1 MEGDEEPP
9 AAAAM
14 AAVLT
19 DDFLLRSILKCL
31 CPRDVV
37 RAALANKSW
46 RRAAALAVPRTPPLV
61 GYLLHPEKIRS
72 AQIPPVFVPSDASFP
87 RLSLPLA
94 PDDLSGMQIKK
105 LTPMDDESQ
114 RLVDWLEKGV
124 YDALKKKFL
133 KTIIFS
139 IYDEKGPLLEE
150 YCLSFTYFSEITIDL
165 RLTGSTQSIWTMRSD
180 AAESFPLDYEPPFF
194 ESYDDMRKRCPLP
207 LHTTLSD
214 YSQDLISLHDVKS
227 VLSNNP
233 FHSNK
238 VFAMDPKSKIQQGHL
253 FCITKKDVHF
263 YFDSGASHHMCD
275 DDKLFKNLHEV
286 PTEHQDTVYDAS
298 GDPVC
303 LHMSGEV
310 IYDQIK
316 LSPVFYHS
324 TLKFKVISLGELDDS
339 NTLMYV
345 GDKRIKIFDVNKGE
359 MIGEG
364 YLHEKRNEYIKNLW
378 VVDSLCCNHMTG
390 IKGLLSDTRRE
401 VQSFVT
407 PRGAFLSSKI
417 GNVKTST
424 VTLFNVL
431 YCKGLRQNLISEG
444 QLDRDGYS
452 CTRLA
457 HKCKI
462 QWRGTQE
469 VVGLAHQD
477 DNALYY
483 VDYFHYVSDP
493 SLKHTRN
500 DGECIQK
507 LKRPRQDGSSPS
519 SRKRTA

>member
-180 AAESFPLDYEPPFF
+180 AAESFDFSMFIGPK
-194 ESYDDMRKRCPLP
+194 M
-207 LHTTLSD
+207 HLSHEWLGKN
-214 YSQDLISLHDVKS
+214 SGGDLISLHDVKS

>member
-1 MEGDEEPP
+1 M
-9 AAAAM
+9 M
-14 AAVLT
+14 RLLYF
-19 DDFLLRSILKCL
+19 DDQ
-31 CPRDVV
+31 
-37 RAALANKSW
+37 
-46 RRAAALAVPRTPPLV
+46 T
-61 GYLLHPEKIRS
+61 
-72 AQIPPVFVPSDASFP
+72 
-87 RLSLPLA
+87 
-94 PDDLSGMQIKK
+94 
-105 LTPMDDESQ
+105 
-114 RLVDWLEKGV
+114 
-124 YDALKKKFL
+124 
-133 KTIIFS
+133 
-139 IYDEKGPLLEE
+139 
-150 YCLSFTYFSEITIDL
+150 
-165 RLTGSTQSIWTMRSD
+165 
-180 AAESFPLDYEPPFF
+180 PLDYEPPFF

-364 YLHEKRNEYIKNLW
+364 YLHEKRNEYIVRSIICRKEEQQAITRSMLSSTAIDEKKLW

-390 IKGLLSDTRRE
+390 IKGLLSDTRHE